1 MQELVHVDVEAAEA
15 LTPSLFLLLYELVK
29 RFSDKRD
36 LIIEL
41 VKNRSDAFLGPLSI
55 LGLKLA
61 DQVAALQVFEI
72 TCFLFEHFDSLDVL
86 GLNVV
91 NSVQKALEGS
101 TLGEPC
107 LGLCASDFIAGET

>member
-15 LTPSLFLLLYELVK
+15 LTPSLFLLLYELVE
-29 RFSDKRD
+29 RFSDECD

-41 VKNRSDAFLGPLSI
+41 VKYRSDAFLGLLSI
-55 LGLKLA
+55 LGLKLT
-61 DQVAALQVFEI
+61 DQVATLQIFEI
-72 TCFLFEHFDSLDVL
+72 TSCLFEHFDSLDVL

-91 NSVQKALEGS
+91 NSVQKALES
-101 TLGEPC
+101 RTLGEPC